1 MHSALRRHLICLAGC
16 ILSASLMAG
25 AFLVG
30 CTHKSDSPAV
40 KKEPVSLYDRGRIIY
55 VTRCIAC
62 HNQDPHQ
69 PGSIG
74 PAIYGSS
81 LELVTA
87 RVMHAGYPPGYKPQR
102 TTHIMPPLPDLK
114 ADIPAIHA
122 FLNGKK

>member
-1 MHSALRRHLICLAGC
+1 MHGTNKLFFRTSTTAGFLTVGCLFFA
-16 ILSASLMAG
+16 A
-25 AFLVG
+25 
-30 CTHKSDSPAV
+30 CTHKSPGA
-40 KKEPVSLYDRGRIIY
+40 KAQPVSLYERGR
-55 VTRCIAC
+55 VTYFSRCIAC

-81 LELVTA
+81 LELITA

-114 ADIPAIHA
+114 NDISAIHA
-122 FLNGKK
+122 FLNGTK